1 MSILRNNQVILRI
14 TKNTWLALMVVVVFL
29 SYGFSAIAAN
39 PSTLTEQNKA
49 IALRLAQDG
58 WGTQPNWSQVWD
70 ELLTSDVVYHF
81 NSFPEPIIGLEENK
95 TFSRDLFQGF
105 PNITS
110 KIEDVVA
117 EGDTVIIR
125 STLEGKQTGPFLG
138 MPITGKKAKMND
150 FTMYKIK
157 DGKIS
162 EMWYETNLLS
172 LMQQLG
178 LAPDK

>member
-1 MSILRNNQVILRI
+1 MSVSRNKPVILRI
-14 TKNTWLALMVVVVFL
+14 AKNTWLALIVVMFF
-29 SYGFSAIAAN
+29 SCNFSAIAAN
-39 PSTLTEQNKA
+39 PSTLTAQNKE

-58 WGTQPNWSQVWD
+58 WGTQKNWSQVWD
-70 ELLTSDVVYHF
+70 ELVALEVVYHF
-81 NSFPEPIIGLEENK
+81 NSFPDPIIGLEANK
-95 TFSRDLFQGF
+95 AFSEDLFQGF
-105 PNITS
+105 PDIKST
-110 KIEDVVA
+110 IETVVA
-117 EGDTVIIR
+117 EEDTVIIR

-138 MPITGKKAKMND
+138 MPITGKKVKMND

-157 DGKIS
+157 DGKIR